1 MPKAATF
8 AILTRLAELAW
19 RTCVALS
26 ASVSLRLC
34 VRVCILRILCTKL
47 RSINFNR
54 ISSNWRESSN
64 RACQFHRQHQHQ
76 QASALTQSRI
86 SVMEWSITYSTL
98 LLLCFCHTRCWCGA
112 RVVEKN
118 RHLIYFAVCIQI
130 LGCTFSLDVAAW
142 RVGVANARIHLYKQ
156 NVHMLVYRYAS
167 VIWRDVWLDYGPRV
181 VTLLF
186 IIIVTICIAF
196 FWSHEFII
204 NCAILWLQAT
214 ISHWFEFKWV

>member
-34 VRVCILRILCTKL
+34 VCVCILRILCTKL

-98 LLLCFCHTRCWCGA
+98 LLLPHKVLMWSAGGGKKSSSNLLRGLHTNFRLHFFIRRRCLTGRCRQRKDSLVQA
-112 RVVEKN
+112 K
-118 RHLIYFAVCIQI
+118 
-130 LGCTFSLDVAAW
+130 CTYV
-142 RVGVANARIHLYKQ
+142 
-156 NVHMLVYRYAS
+156 S
-167 VIWRDVWLDYGPRV
+167 V
-181 VTLLF
+181 
-186 IIIVTICIAF
+186 
-196 FWSHEFII
+196 
-204 NCAILWLQAT
+204 
-214 ISHWFEFKWV
+214 